1 MDQHLADRRTVMTK
15 LERRIAKF
23 DEKVAVLQQGMQ
35 DLKNKQDE
43 LINFIKQVY
52 SDKKT
57 RR

>member
-1 MDQHLADRRTVMTK
+1 MTK